1 VRNGIDG
8 FFNRATYYKL
18 VDLALEENII
28 INDILHIKSGSGHY
42 SLGTIA

>member
-18 VDLALEENII
+18 VDLALEENTII
-28 INDILHIKSGSGHY
+28 DDILHIKSGSGQY
-42 SLGTIA
+42 PLGTIA